1 MKNFIYKFRY
11 LLLIL
16 FCTLIFLF
24 INNTNVKAY
33 TYEGYEFPTFPAGW
47 EDSKYKVIVYFPYHN
62 MYSLYMYNNGS
73 TWFYISDT
81 EAYLQIQ
88 SGYTKY
94 SWDPNSSTG
103 WDYIKTSSSGVRL
116 SNWVGYPSTDE
127 KTNKELIYCNVNLP
141 LNSPDND
148 EIFFYKTPLMS
159 STNMQYLL
167 GVNICQMIPRL
178 ILGAIPVGLI
188 ILSMVLVISLIRWV
202 ILRVI

>member
-11 LLLIL
+11 LLLVL

-24 INNTNVKAY
+24 INNTNVQAY
-33 TYEGYEFPTFPAGW
+33 TYEGYEFPEFPEGF
-47 EDSKYKVIVYFPYHN
+47 EDSKYKVIVYYPN
-62 MYSLYMYNNGS
+62 QNKYSLYLYSNGN
-73 TWFYISDT
+73 TWFYVSDT

-94 SWDPNSSTG
+94 SWSPGNNGWNLDAQSSKG
-103 WDYIKTSSSGVRL
+103 LRL
-116 SNWVGYPSTDE
+116 TNWVGYASTDE
-127 KTNKELIYCNVNLP
+127 EENKELIYCNINLP
-141 LNSPDND
+141 LNSPDNN

-167 GVNICQMIPRL
+167 GANICQMIPRL

-188 ILSMVLVISLIRWV
+188 ILSMVLVIYLVRLV